1 MRRTA
6 ALFLFLVLGTFC
18 AAQVAQEDSDCPPR
32 TVINNGVCIGE
43 NGADCSKQ
51 EAQSHVCYDPD
62 PQYTEKAAK
71 ASIKGVVHLT
81 AIVGTDGCA
90 DKIKVV
96 DFLSYGLDEA
106 AVFALERFRFRKPA
120 KPMQIV
126 VEFDFDPHFSSRD
139 AVTAP
144 KCEEVAHRS
153 SSRQ

>member
-71 ASIKGVVHLT
+71 
-81 AIVGTDGCA
+81 
-90 DKIKVV
+90 
-96 DFLSYGLDEA
+96 
-106 AVFALERFRFRKPA
+106 
-120 KPMQIV
+120 PMQIV